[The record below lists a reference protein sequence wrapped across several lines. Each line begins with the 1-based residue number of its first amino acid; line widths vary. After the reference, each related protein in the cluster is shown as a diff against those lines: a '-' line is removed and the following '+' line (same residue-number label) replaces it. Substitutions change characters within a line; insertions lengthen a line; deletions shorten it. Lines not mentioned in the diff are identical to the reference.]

1 MNDDNP
7 IHATESTRP
16 TGSGLLTVVRKEFA
30 DHLTNRTF
38 LVLAVLLLVV
48 CILPFQ
54 QGLAGYRYA
63 QEAYAHPAIDE
74 WGFHEPTLGMPNAAD
89 VYFPLPE
96 AVSIAGAIL
105 AISMGFDLVSR
116 ERQTGSLKMLLVRPI
131 FRDEVITGKAL
142 GGLLAL
148 TMVVYAGLAVS
159 MAVLLVEGIVPGPD
173 DLVSILL
180 FSLATV
186 AFLAFYFG
194 LALAI
199 STVVPRTGKAF
210 LYALI
215 AFFVFSAV
223 IPAAGEVAKDTFAGD
238 RPLPSLSSAAN
249 DPIAEQEAYQTRLD
263 LVESV
268 VTVFSPQWN
277 YKLVAASALEPRL
290 TAYSFLG
297 GSWVFLDDDGSAHP
311 MDALARFWQN
321 ALVLFLAPLALFVL
335 AYIAFQR
342 MDVR

>member
-1 MNDDNP
+1 MS
-7 IHATESTRP
+7 ITRNKQAAP
-16 TGSGLLTVVRKEFA
+16 SGLLTVARKELT
-30 DHLTNRTF
+30 DHLTSRTF
-38 LVLAVLLLVV
+38 LVFAVLLVVV

-54 QGLAGYRYA
+54 QGLTGYQA
-63 QEAYAHPAIDE
+63 TQAAYAAGPVVTP
-74 WGFHEPTLGMPNAAD
+74 WGVEEFGSSLPNAAD
-89 VYFPLPE
+89 VYARLPGE
-96 AVSIAGAIL
+96 LSTVGAIL
-105 AISMGFDLVSR
+105 AIAMGFDLVSR
-116 ERQTGSLKMLLVRPI
+116 ERQNGSLKLLLVRPI
-131 FRDEVITGKAL
+131 FRDEIVTGKAL

-148 TMVVYAGLAVS
+148 TALIAAGLAVS
-159 MAVLLVEGIVPGPD
+159 LAVLLIEGIVPGPD
-173 DLVSILL
+173 DLVSISL
-180 FSLATV
+180 FGIATV
-186 AFLAFYFG
+186 AFLAFYFS

-215 AFFVFSAV
+215 AFFIFSAV
-223 IPAAGEVAKDTFAGD
+223 IPAAGEVAKDTFAGAH
-238 RPLPSLSSAAN
+238 PLPGAS
-249 DPIAEQEAYQTRLD
+249 PAEREEYQARLD

-268 VTVFSPQWN
+268 VTVFSPQRN
-277 YKLVAASALEPRL
+277 YKLVAKSTLEPRL

-297 GSWVFLDDDGSAHP
+297 GSWVFLPDDGSAHP

>member
-1 MNDDNP
+1 
-7 IHATESTRP
+7 
-16 TGSGLLTVVRKEFA
+16 
-30 DHLTNRTF
+30 
-38 LVLAVLLLVV
+38 
-48 CILPFQ
+48 
-54 QGLAGYRYA
+54 
-63 QEAYAHPAIDE
+63 
-74 WGFHEPTLGMPNAAD
+74 
-89 VYFPLPE
+89 
-96 AVSIAGAIL
+96 
-105 AISMGFDLVSR
+105 MGFDLVSR

-148 TMVVYAGLAVS
+148 TMVVAAGLAVS
-159 MAVLLVEGIVPGPD
+159 MAVLFLEGIVPGPD

-223 IPAAGEVAKDTFAGD
+223 IPAAGEVAKDTFAGAH
-238 RPLPSLSSAAN
+238 PLPGAS
-249 DPIAEQEAYQTRLD
+249 PAEREEYQARLD

-268 VTVFSPQWN
+268 VTVFSPQRN

-297 GSWVFLDDDGSAHP
+297 GSWVFLPDDGSAHP

>member
-105 AISMGFDLVSR
+105 AISMGFDLVP
-116 ERQTGSLKMLLVRPI
+116 EDRP
-131 FRDEVITGKAL
+131 DEVITGKAL